1 MRRARSFLAFALWEV
16 MIAVMIFSVGVL
28 SLGRAVQN
36 CMNASA
42 LSEEEDRVRQLLANR
57 MAEVQ
62 ASPIHPDPSK
72 EMKIDTGY
80 GVVRLLQKT
89 VPEELLERDNTVI
102 DGISRV
108 TLTAEW
114 SRGGVRQSKQVV
126 FYVYRAG

>member
-1 MRRARSFLAFALWEV
+1 MRRAKRFRAFALWEV

-28 SLGRAVQN
+28 SLGRAVKN
-36 CMNASA
+36 CVNASA
-42 LSEEEDRVRQLLANR
+42 LGEEESRVRQLLANR

-62 ASPIHPDPSK
+62 ASPVHPDDSK
-72 EMKIDTGY
+72 EDKVDTGY
-80 GVVRLLQKT
+80 GVVRLIQKS
-89 VPEELLERDNTVI
+89 VPEELLERDNTII

-114 SRGGVRQSKQVV
+114 SRNGVRQSKQVV

>member
-1 MRRARSFLAFALWEV
+1 MRRARSVLAFALYEV
-16 MIAVMIFSVGVL
+16 LLGLAIFVIGVL

-36 CMNASA
+36 CVNASA
-42 LSEEEDRVRQLLANR
+42 LSEEENRVRQLLANR

-62 ASPIHPDPSK
+62 ASPIHPDASK
-72 EMKIDTGY
+72 EMKVDTGY
-80 GVVRLLQKT
+80 GVVRLIQKT
-89 VPEELLERDNTVI
+89 VPEELLENDNTVI

-108 TLTAEW
+108 TLTAQW